1 MPLTKRTLLD
11 VWCTKGSR
19 DPLKR
24 FYYYSFRGDNKRVT
38 KRVSC
43 DKYKVLSS
51 KCKTRKSLGVNIQDF
66 SPEALQQFVKAV
78 NKPTNRPTNK
88 PNSTKFWETL
98 KKQQKTTSP
107 KKDPNATRRTRKKNI
122 GKPTSKPTTNKPR
135 TTTTNKANHK
145 KYWETLKKQQ
155 KTTSP
160 RKNPNAKPTSK
171 PTTNKPRTTTTNKA
185 NHKKETLK
193 NQQKTTSQKK
203 KSNAATNADYTN
215 PVRVESHSVENV
227 YRPKKGRRIQPQN
240 SINPEPHV
248 ANGKTGKNNF
258 ANLEDLKRP
267 LDKQE
272 DDYNQIYRK
281 YEDLKK
287 KDQYDTINEEYKNMN
302 RSDLPEHLRFSDE
315 YDKIREAIRKRGGT
329 IGAGGVLKPARSTNN
344 SIDKVV
350 EKWEAL
356 AKQRKNKKK

>member
-122 GKPTSKPTTNKPR
+122 G
-135 TTTTNKANHK
+135 
-145 KYWETLKKQQ
+145 
-155 KTTSP
+155 
-160 RKNPNAKPTSK
+160 KPTSK